1 MRSNKKFTN
10 TTFTKRVDR
19 AAGAHRQARA
29 MKEPSICAICEAV
42 YRNRRWVAASES
54 AQQKERSAAN
64 TICPACKQSRSG
76 EPGGFVFVDGTYFT
90 NHQDEIENLLRNEAK
105 RAAEDNVLAR
115 IIDWTR
121 GDGHELTLKTTTE
134 HLAQRLGHALHK
146 AFHGKVNYDFSH
158 ENKLV
163 RVNWLRD

>member
-1 MRSNKKFTN
+1 MRMNKKFTN
-10 TTFTKRVDR
+10 TNFTKRVDHV
-19 AAGAHRQARA
+19 AGAHRQPRSLR
-29 MKEPSICAICEAV
+29 EPSVCSDCDAIC
-42 YRNRRWVAASES
+42 RNRRWVAASE
-54 AQQKERSAAN
+54 ATVEDVAVK

-76 EPGGFVFVDGTYFT
+76 EPRGFVFLDGTYFS
-90 NHQDEIENLLRNEAK
+90 NHQDEIEKLLRNEAE

-115 IIDWTR
+115 IIDWTT
-121 GDGHELTLKTTTE
+121 GEGHKLTLTTTTE